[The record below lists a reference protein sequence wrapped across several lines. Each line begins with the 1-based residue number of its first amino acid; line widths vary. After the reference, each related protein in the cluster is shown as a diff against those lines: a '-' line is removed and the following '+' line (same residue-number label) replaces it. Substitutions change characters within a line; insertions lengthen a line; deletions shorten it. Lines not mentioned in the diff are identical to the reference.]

1 MAKRALE
8 LAAARPAGVAIGR
21 LARTAGVHVETV
33 RYYQRRGLLPLPPKP
48 PRGTRVYPP
57 ETLARLRFIK
67 RAQELGFTLREIADL
82 LRLGDGE
89 CREMRALAE
98 GKHADIAARIK
109 DLRAMQRALQR
120 LIRACRDGPQARCPI
135 IQALADPTS

>member
-1 MAKRALE
+1 MAKRTFE
-8 LAAARPAGVAIGR
+8 LAAARPVGLAIGR

-48 PRGTRVYPP
+48 QGGTRVYPP

-67 RAQELGFTLREIADL
+67 RAQELGFTLREITDL

-89 CREMRALAE
+89 CRQTRALAE
-98 GKHADIAARIK
+98 GKRADIAARIK
-109 DLRAMQRALQR
+109 DLRAMQRTLQR
-120 LIRACRDGPQARCPI
+120 LIRACRDNPRSACPI
-135 IQALADPTS
+135 IASLSDD

>member
-1 MAKRALE
+1 MAKRALK
-8 LAAARPAGVAIGR
+8 LAVARPAGLAIGR
-21 LARTAGVHVETV
+21 LARSAGVHVETV

-48 PRGTRVYPP
+48 PGGTRVYPP

-89 CREMRALAE
+89 CRQTRALAE
-98 GKHADIAARIK
+98 AKHVDIAARIK
-109 DLRAMQRALQR
+109 DLRAMQHTLQR
-120 LIRACRDGPQARCPI
+120 LIRACRGNPRSTCPI
-135 IQALADPTS
+135 IASLSDD